1 MIEERTLLELDR
13 EVDDGDVRIVER
25 IENIRFPE
33 IKTLK
38 L

>member
-1 MIEERTLLELDR
+1 MIEKRTLLELNR

>member
-1 MIEERTLLELDR
+1 MIEERTLLELNR